1 MQTNKLICLQIKQR
15 SLFVGWFICRVLSRS
30 LNISATFQPKN
41 GCVQRQ
47 HPVPIRFMKLTFFT
61 LNSFT
66 MYTIKH
72 PSVRMPKPYWKLA
85 AIHLQKQ
92 PIHVGTYAT
101 PPWILSGQIIIFH
114 QPRFPSNNGISPTKP
129 PFGVRSCE
137 VAIIW
142 PDSMCFFDVFVYGF
156 RRVSNHRR
164 TFHGRFSAS
173 VGVGHAVISAWFLA
187 KTAEGLHLQTRFL

>member
-1 MQTNKLICLQIKQR
+1 MIFLTVDASEMQTNKLICLQIKQL

-47 HPVPIRFMKLTFFT
+47 HPFPIRFMKLTFFT

-66 MYTIKH
+66 MYTITH

-101 PPWILSGQIIIFH
+101 PPWILL
-114 QPRFPSNNGISPTKP
+114 
-129 PFGVRSCE
+129 
-137 VAIIW
+137 
-142 PDSMCFFDVFVYGF
+142 MCFFDVFVYGF

-173 VGVGHAVISAWFLA
+173 VGVGHAVISA
-187 KTAEGLHLQTRFL
+187 